1 MMFVDPATRQAVL
14 NRDVAGAVRD
24 GSVYRLGL
32 PNDIGIANTSIV
44 FRGQHWS
51 MVAWPLP
58 NDRVRREVLLMHESY
73 HSIQPVLGLQ
83 GSGGLGGNAEL
94 DTEAGRIWL
103 RAELAALRG
112 ALQSSGAK
120 RRQAIADALLFR
132 MYRCSLRSQAFA
144 EEQDLELNEGLAE
157 STGID
162 ASQRSVKARISA
174 ALADIDMVEGDASF
188 VRSFPYATGPA
199 YAELL
204 DAMTPDWRFSVT
216 KSFSFPVATSGA
228 YHVAIPVASKE
239 LAMAAIGR
247 YEDGRILAQEDAH
260 ARLVAGRNAR
270 FTRMLVRGPTL
281 TLPLRQFSIS
291 FNPQQ
296 VYSLPGAGSVYQT
309 LKITD
314 AWGVLTVEYPGMAL
328 IPSQFKSV
336 TVALQGAPDGSHL
349 TGQGWSLRLNP
360 GYRLQRTGAHDGSF
374 TVSRNQ
380 RMK

>member
-1 MMFVDPATRQAVL
+1 
-14 NRDVAGAVRD
+14 
-24 GSVYRLGL
+24 
-32 PNDIGIANTSIV
+32 
-44 FRGQHWS
+44 

-162 ASQRSVKARISA
+162 AAV
-174 ALADIDMVEGDASF
+174 
-188 VRSFPYATGPA
+188 
-199 YAELL
+199 
-204 DAMTPDWRFSVT
+204 TPDWRLSVT

-260 ARLVAGRNAR
+260 ARLIAGRNAR

-336 TVALQGAPDGSHL
+336 TVALQGCSGPELMTA
-349 TGQGWSLRLNP
+349 R
-360 GYRLQRTGAHDGSF
+360 
-374 TVSRNQ
+374 SRCPAT
-380 RMK
+380 RG